1 MASRKMARMVGIYE
15 AFFSALGSDTQLQTL
30 LGGTATDKK
39 VYPVFHQGKSNPPS
53 IRVAI
58 YSGGSDVALGVD
70 RPVVDVLVTSRN
82 SAAEMNT
89 IGNRVDVVLNRTRLS
104 GPNGVVLHLS
114 HKVAERDYYDDPSL
128 EYRRV
133 IRYSVIKT

>member
-1 MASRKMARMVGIYE
+1 MTRMVGIYE
-15 AFFSALGSDTQLQTL
+15 AFFSALSSDTQLQTL

>member
-1 MASRKMARMVGIYE
+1 MRMVGIYE
-15 AFFSALGSDTQLQTL
+15 AFFSALSSDTQLQTL

-39 VYPVFHQGKSNPPS
+39 VYPIFNQGKSNPPS

-58 YSGGSDVALGVD
+58 HSGVSDVALHVD
-70 RPVVDVLVTSRN
+70 RPVVDVLITSKN
-82 SAAEMNT
+82 SAAEINT

>member
-1 MASRKMARMVGIYE
+1 MNGVYE
-15 AFFSALGSDTQLQTL
+15 TFFSTLSGDASLQTL

>member
-1 MASRKMARMVGIYE
+1 MYGIYE
-15 AFFSALGSDTQLQTL
+15 AFFTALSSDAQLQTL

-39 VYPVFHQGKSNPPS
+39 VYPVYNPGKSNLPS

-58 YSGGSDVALGVD
+58 YGGGSDVALGVD
-70 RPVVDVLVTSRN
+70 RPIVDVLIVSKN
-82 SAAEMNT
+82 GAAEMNT
-89 IGNRVDVVLNRTRLS
+89 IGNRVDVVLNRKRLS
-104 GPNGVVLHLS
+104 GPNGTVLHLS
-114 HKVAERDYYDDPSL
+114 HKVTEQDIYDDTSL